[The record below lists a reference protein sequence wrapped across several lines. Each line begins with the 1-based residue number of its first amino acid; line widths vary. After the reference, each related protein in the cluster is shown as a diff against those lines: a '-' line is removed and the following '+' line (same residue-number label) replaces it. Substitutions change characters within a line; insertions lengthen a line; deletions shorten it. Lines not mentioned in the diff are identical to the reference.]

1 MIANHSLYFTGFD
14 SYLALK
20 GIQWDDKQYFF
31 EALEESITGLT
42 ELEDND
48 EFKLKIKS
56 ELAANNQ
63 SMAKFKLK
71 LGHKNLI
78 INLCHEL
85 QKTNFEDFN
94 GSHQTVQKIIP
105 DNNNRQMAELV
116 VRKQP
121 DEEHGYSRDDE
132 EQLKPIKRQKL
143 DSTSSN
149 HQYQEITDSSEVY
162 EQVQYI
168 YETEEDEEGSQYID
182 QSDYI
187 DEGTEIVEY
196 QEITENE
203 NEDSDAIYS
212 AEQVVKQEADNFEQ
226 SESIHFSPYASIR
239 RVAGLKNSKKP
250 KHMYNDEF
258 LQTQSCV
265 GRIGTPGRRRPK
277 IQKNYPETEE
287 GMLERW
293 CDLVRQSCE
302 VIVPHELLSKFDL
315 SHVDI
320 VKICP
325 FIWEVS
331 CPLCSKKLRL
341 QLTHEGKYI
350 NFKRSNFERHLR
362 IVHFK
367 QIAKSKFS
375 KEEPGDG
382 DGDVLEDVT
391 D

>member
-1 MIANHSLYFTGFD
+1 MIRKFIVVILTGFD

-20 GIQWDDKQYFF
+20 GIQWDDKQFFF
-31 EALEESITGLT
+31 EAMEESITGLT
-42 ELEDND
+42 DLDDND
-48 EFKLKIKS
+48 DFKIKIKS

-63 SMAKFKLK
+63 SMAKFKFK

-85 QKTNFEDFN
+85 QKTNFEEFN
-94 GSHQTVQKIIP
+94 ASYQTVQTVIP
-105 DNNNRQMAELV
+105 DNSSNRQMTELV
-116 VRKQP
+116 IRKQP
-121 DEEHGYSRDDE
+121 DEEHGYSREDE
-132 EQLKPIKRQKL
+132 EQQPIKRQKRE
-143 DSTSSN
+143 SISSN
-149 HQYQEITDSSEVY
+149 AQYQEITDTSEAY

-168 YETEEDEEGSQYID
+168 YETEDEEGSQYID

-187 DEGTEIVEY
+187 EEGSEIVEY
-196 QEITENE
+196 QEININE
-203 NEDSDAIYS
+203 INEDNDAIYS

-226 SESIHFSPYASIR
+226 AEQISYSPYALKNPPR
-239 RVAGLKNSKKP
+239 QTGVKNSKRP
-250 KHMYNDEF
+250 KHMYNEEF
-258 LQTQSCV
+258 LKTQSNV

-277 IQKNYPETEE
+277 LQKHYPETEE
-287 GMLERW
+287 GMIERW
-293 CDLVRQSCE
+293 IDLVRQSCE

-315 SHVDI
+315 SQVDI

-367 QIAKSKFS
+367 QIAKSKYT
-375 KEEPGDG
+375 KDEPVD
-382 DGDVLEDVT
+382 DNT